1 MFDYDIFTDAELEQA
16 AKDAQHQKNRA
27 EAQAQSA
34 EGTIKRILTELAE
47 RAIRR
52 KSIRHGDLVTVRF
65 SDGQEDFRF
74 EGIDRDCPWGRPRI
88 RLRAF
93 TKKGKPFKQA
103 NSKAPSIIP
112 FMTRKEQV
120 HG

>member
-1 MFDYDIFTDAELEQA
+1 MVDYTFLSDSDLEQF
-16 AKDAQHQKNRA
+16 AKDEQRKRIRLEA
-27 EAQAQSA
+27 EANAAGQ
-34 EGTIKRILTELAE
+34 TIAKLQTELAE

-52 KSIRHGDLVTVRF
+52 KSITYGDLVTVHFKDRHR
-65 SDGQEDFRF
+65 QFRY
-74 EGIDRDCPWGRPRI
+74 EGLDCLHWSGGPRI

-93 TKKGKPFKQA
+93 TTKGKPFKQA
-103 NSKAPSIIP
+103 DAYGVSLIS